1 MPWVGRWARAGRT
14 NRNGGKTMNANE
26 IVKVLRT
33 CGKGMVACIE
43 CPYYIANNPD
53 ECRYNAMQD
62 AANEINHLKAE
73 IYGQADR
80 IQSLQAQLRESQ
92 CRADAAVEDMKH
104 IANKISQCK
113 GFLSGGEDRVQDL
126 KLGRCDVC
134 KGICY
139 RDEPC
144 KFEWRGPQEG

>member
-1 MPWVGRWARAGRT
+1 M
-14 NRNGGKTMNANE
+14 KANE
-26 IVKVLRT
+26 IVKVLRA
-33 CGKGMVACIE
+33 CGKGNSACE
-43 CPYYIANNPD
+43 KCPFYIGED
-53 ECRYNAMQD
+53 SSECRFNA
-62 AANEINHLKAE
+62 
-73 IYGQADR
+73 IYESADF
-80 IQSLQAQLRESQ
+80 IESLQAQLRESQ